1 MFVRIR
7 FACVFALILC
17 VQSVSFAQKED
28 KLSLKIGFEG
38 SYMKRNDNSNIASTA
53 LNQEKDTLF
62 SETLNTKGETKEYSG
77 GLNLNLIY
85 KIDKK
90 NVFSFGFSHLQLSNQ
105 NNLFTNQT
113 RIDSSFANRTP
124 SAYRAEDFYEF
135 KSRVSK
141 FGACYSYNTN
151 DKGGIFAIGLDG
163 SFSNS
168 ESRGNNLRIYDTPS
182 SVYWNFN
189 GLDCF
194 ESSENNLL

>member
-53 LNQEKDTLF
+53 LNQAKDTLF
-62 SETLNTKGETKEYSG
+62 SETLSTKGETKEYSG

-113 RIDSSFANRTP
+113 RID
-124 SAYRAEDFYEF
+124 YY
-135 KSRVSK
+135 
-141 FGACYSYNTN
+141 
-151 DKGGIFAIGLDG
+151 
-163 SFSNS
+163 
-168 ESRGNNLRIYDTPS
+168 
-182 SVYWNFN
+182 
-189 GLDCF
+189 
-194 ESSENNLL
+194 